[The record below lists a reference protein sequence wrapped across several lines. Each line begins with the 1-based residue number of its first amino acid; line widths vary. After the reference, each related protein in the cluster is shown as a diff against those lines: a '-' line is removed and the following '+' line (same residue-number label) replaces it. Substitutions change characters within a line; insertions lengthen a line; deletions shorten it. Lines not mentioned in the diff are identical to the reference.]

1 MGMGNLHIDVTSV
14 LKRSQGGQKLKKSI
28 AALALAGTIALTG
41 TAPAFAANYPA
52 PPANSAVSD
61 GVVGPGEAFTF
72 SARGFFAGEPLIIR
86 VNPGAAPAATGASI
100 AGAGAS
106 RAVPGKISVYFAATQ
121 EFNATAD
128 ASGAVSLPLTI
139 NEPGTYTIT
148 ATGVESGVTSAPVT
162 VTVAGAPTGVGN
174 GTGND
179 TGAGLSNTGGNG
191 VGLANTGA
199 DSSLVLW
206 SLVGGGALVAGAA
219 SVVVVRRR
227 ANAEAS
233 A

>member
-1 MGMGNLHIDVTSV
+1 MGMGNLHNYVTSV
-14 LKRSQGGQKLKKSI
+14 LKRSQGGQMKKSI

-41 TAPAFAANYPA
+41 TAPAMAANYPA
-52 PPANSAVSD
+52 TPANAAVSD

-86 VNPGAAPAATGASI
+86 VTPGAAPAATGASI

-106 RAVPGKISVYFAATQ
+106 RSVPSKISVYTAAQ
-121 EFNATAD
+121 EINATAD

-139 NEPGTYTIT
+139 SEPGVYTIT
-148 ATGVESGVTSAPVT
+148 ATGVNSGHTSTPVT
-162 VTVAGAPTGVGN
+162 VTVEGAATG
-174 GTGND
+174 GTGTD
-179 TGAGLSNTGGNG
+179 LSNTGANG
-191 VGLANTGA
+191 AGLANTGA

-206 SLVGGGALVAGAA
+206 SLVGGGALIAGAA

>member
-1 MGMGNLHIDVTSV
+1 
-14 LKRSQGGQKLKKSI
+14 LKKSI

-61 GVVGPGEAFTF
+61 GVVGPGETFTF
-72 SARGFFAGEPLIIR
+72 SGRGFLAGERLIIR
-86 VNPGAAPAATGASI
+86 VTPGARPASTGASI
-100 AGAGAS
+100 AGGAS
-106 RAVPGKISVYFAATQ
+106 RSVPSKISVVLAAQ
-121 EFNATAD
+121 EFSTTAD
-128 ASGAVSLPLTI
+128 ANGAFAFPLSVS
-139 NEPGTYTIT
+139 EAGVYTLT
-148 ATGVESGVTSAPVT
+148 ATGVTSGKVATQT
-162 VTVAGAPTGVGN
+162 VTVEGAATDLGS
-174 GTGND
+174 GTG
-179 TGAGLSNTGGNG
+179 TGTGLSNTGGNG
-191 VGLANTGA
+191 AGLANTGA

>member
-1 MGMGNLHIDVTSV
+1 M
-14 LKRSQGGQKLKKSI
+14 KKSI

-41 TAPAFAANYPA
+41 TAPAMAANYPA
-52 PPANSAVSD
+52 TPANAAVSD

-86 VNPGAAPAATGASI
+86 VTPGAAPAATGASI

-106 RAVPGKISVYFAATQ
+106 RSVPSKISVYAAAQ
-121 EFNATAD
+121 ELNATAD
-128 ASGAVSLPLTI
+128 ASGAVALPLTI
-139 NEPGTYTIT
+139 TDPGVYTIT
-148 ATGVESGVTSAPVT
+148 ATGVNSGHTSTPVT
-162 VTVAGAPTGVGN
+162 VTVEGAATGSGTVAG
-174 GTGND
+174 GTGTD
-179 TGAGLSNTGGNG
+179 LSNTGGA
-191 VGLANTGA
+191 GLANTGA

-206 SLVGGGALVAGAA
+206 SLVGAGALAAGAA

>member
-1 MGMGNLHIDVTSV
+1 M
-14 LKRSQGGQKLKKSI
+14 KKSI

-41 TAPAFAANYPA
+41 AAPAMAARYPA
-52 PPANSAVSD
+52 PPANAAVSD

-72 SARGFFAGEPLIIR
+72 SARGFRANEPLIIR
-86 VNPGAAPAATGASI
+86 VNPGAQPASTGASI
-100 AGAGAS
+100 ANGGRSVPVRIAPV
-106 RAVPGKISVYFAATQ
+106 AVAQ
-121 EFNATAD
+121 EFNAVAD
-128 ASGAVSLPLTI
+128 AAGAVSLPLTI
-139 NEPGTYTIT
+139 NEPGVYTIT
-148 ATGVESGVTSAPVT
+148 ATGVESGITSAPVT
-162 VTVAGAPTGVGN
+162 VTVAGAATDLSNAGGN
-174 GTGND
+174 N
-179 TGAGLSNTGGNG
+179 GAGLANTGA
-191 VGLANTGA
+191 GLANTGA

>member
-1 MGMGNLHIDVTSV
+1 M
-14 LKRSQGGQKLKKSI
+14 KKSI

-41 TAPAFAANYPA
+41 TAPAMAANYPA
-52 PPANSAVSD
+52 TPANAAVSD

-86 VNPGAAPAATGASI
+86 VTPGAAPAATGASI
-100 AGAGAS
+100 AGGGAS
-106 RAVPGKISVYFAATQ
+106 RAVPSKISVYAAAQ
-121 EFNATAD
+121 ELNATAD
-128 ASGAVSLPLTI
+128 ASGAVSLALTI
-139 NEPGTYTIT
+139 SDPGVYTVT
-148 ATGVESGVTSAPVT
+148 ATGVNSGHTSTPVT
-162 VTVAGAPTGVGN
+162 VTVEGAATGSGTIAG
-174 GTGND
+174 GTGTD
-179 TGAGLSNTGGNG
+179 LSNTGGA
-191 VGLANTGA
+191 GLANTGA

-206 SLVGGGALVAGAA
+206 SLVGAGALAAGAA

>member
-1 MGMGNLHIDVTSV
+1 M
-14 LKRSQGGQKLKKSI
+14 KKSI

-41 TAPAFAANYPA
+41 SAPAVAANYPA
-52 PPANSAVSD
+52 PPANAAVSD

-86 VNPGAAPAATGASI
+86 VTPGAAPASTGASI
-100 AGAGAS
+100 ANGS
-106 RAVPGKISVYFAATQ
+106 RMVPAKINVVLAAQ
-121 EFNATAD
+121 ELRATAD
-128 ASGAVSLPLTI
+128 SAGAVALQLTI

-148 ATGVESGVTSAPVT
+148 ATGVNSGVTSDPVT
-162 VTVAGAPTGVGN
+162 VTVAGAAGADLSNAGGN
-174 GTGND
+174 N
-179 TGAGLSNTGGNG
+179 GAGLANTGA
-191 VGLANTGA
+191 GLANTGA
-199 DSSLVLW
+199 DSSLILW

>member
-1 MGMGNLHIDVTSV
+1 M
-14 LKRSQGGQKLKKSI
+14 KKSI

-41 TAPAFAANYPA
+41 TAPAVAANYPA

-86 VNPGAAPAATGASI
+86 VTPGARPASPGASI
-100 AGAGAS
+100 AGGAS
-106 RAVPGKISVYFAATQ
+106 RSVPSKISVLLAAQ
-121 EFNATAD
+121 ELRATAD
-128 ASGAVSLPLTI
+128 SAGAVALPLTI
-139 NEPGTYTIT
+139 NDPGTYTIT
-148 ATGVESGVTSAPVT
+148 ATGVNSGHTSDPVT
-162 VTVAGAPTGVGN
+162 VTVAGAAAADLPNAGGS
-174 GTGND
+174 
-179 TGAGLSNTGGNG
+179 TGAD
-191 VGLANTGA
+191 LANTGA
-199 DSSLVLW
+199 DSSLILW

>member
-1 MGMGNLHIDVTSV
+1 M
-14 LKRSQGGQKLKKSI
+14 KKSI

-41 TAPAFAANYPA
+41 SAPAIAANYPA
-52 PPANSAVSD
+52 PPANAAVSD

-86 VNPGAAPAATGASI
+86 VNPGAAPASTGASI
-100 AGAGAS
+100 ANGS
-106 RAVPGKISVYFAATQ
+106 RTVPVKINVALAAQ
-121 EFNATAD
+121 ELTATAD
-128 ASGAVSLPLTI
+128 AAGAVSLQLTI
-139 NEPGTYTIT
+139 NEPGVYTIT
-148 ATGVESGVTSAPVT
+148 ATGVESGITSDPVT
-162 VTVAGAPTGVGN
+162 VTVAGAAGADLSNAGGN
-174 GTGND
+174 N
-179 TGAGLSNTGGNG
+179 GAGLATTGA
-191 VGLANTGA
+191 GLANTGA
-199 DSSLVLW
+199 DSSLFLW

>member
-1 MGMGNLHIDVTSV
+1 M
-14 LKRSQGGQKLKKSI
+14 KKSI

-41 TAPAFAANYPA
+41 TAPAMAANYPA
-52 PPANSAVSD
+52 TPANAAVSD

-86 VNPGAAPAATGASI
+86 VTPGAAPAATGASI

-106 RAVPGKISVYFAATQ
+106 RSVPSKISVYTAAQ
-121 EFNATAD
+121 EINATAD

-139 NEPGTYTIT
+139 SEPGVYTIT
-148 ATGVESGVTSAPVT
+148 ATGVNSGHTSTPVT
-162 VTVAGAPTGVGN
+162 VTVEGAATG
-174 GTGND
+174 GTGTD
-179 TGAGLSNTGGNG
+179 LSNTGANG
-191 VGLANTGA
+191 AGLANTGA

-206 SLVGGGALVAGAA
+206 SLVGGGALIAGAA

>member
-1 MGMGNLHIDVTSV
+1 M
-14 LKRSQGGQKLKKSI
+14 KKSI

-41 TAPAFAANYPA
+41 TAPAVAANYPA

-72 SARGFFAGEPLIIR
+72 SARGFHAGEPLIIR
-86 VNPGAAPAATGASI
+86 VTPGARPASTGASI
-100 AGAGAS
+100 AGGAS
-106 RAVPGKISVYFAATQ
+106 RSVPSKISVLLAAQ
-121 EFNATAD
+121 EINATAD
-128 ASGAVSLPLTI
+128 AAGAVALPLTI
-139 NEPGTYTIT
+139 SEPGTYTIT
-148 ATGVESGVTSAPVT
+148 ATGVNSGFTSAPVT
-162 VTVAGAPTGVGN
+162 ITVAGAAAADLPNAG
-174 GTGND
+174 GTG
-179 TGAGLSNTGGNG
+179 A
-191 VGLANTGA
+191 GLANTGA
-199 DSSLVLW
+199 DSSLILW

>member
-1 MGMGNLHIDVTSV
+1 M
-14 LKRSQGGQKLKKSI
+14 KKSI

-41 TAPAFAANYPA
+41 TAPAMAANYPA
-52 PPANSAVSD
+52 TPANAAVSD

-86 VNPGAAPAATGASI
+86 VTPGAAPAATGASI

-106 RAVPGKISVYFAATQ
+106 RAVPSKISVYAAAQ
-121 EFNATAD
+121 EINATAD
-128 ASGAVSLPLTI
+128 ASGAVALPLTLS
-139 NEPGTYTIT
+139 EPGTYTIT
-148 ATGVESGVTSAPVT
+148 ATGVNSGVTSTPVT
-162 VTVAGAPTGVGN
+162 VTVAGAATDLGS
-174 GTGND
+174 GTG
-179 TGAGLSNTGGNG
+179 TGTGLSNTGANG
-191 VGLANTGA
+191 AGLANTGA

-227 ANAEAS
+227 ANAEA
-233 A
+233 AA

>member
-1 MGMGNLHIDVTSV
+1 M
-14 LKRSQGGQKLKKSI
+14 KKSI

-41 TAPAFAANYPA
+41 TAPAMAANYPA
-52 PPANSAVSD
+52 PSTNSAVSD

-86 VNPGAAPAATGASI
+86 VTPGAAPAATGASI

-106 RAVPGKISVYFAATQ
+106 RSVPSKISVYAAAQ
-121 EFNATAD
+121 EIKATAD
-128 ASGAVSLPLTI
+128 ASGAVALPLTI
-139 NEPGTYTIT
+139 SEPGTYTIT
-148 ATGVESGVTSAPVT
+148 ATGVNSGVTSAPVT
-162 VTVAGAPTGVGN
+162 VTVAGAATDLGS
-174 GTGND
+174 GTG
-179 TGAGLSNTGGNG
+179 TGTGLSNTGGNG
-191 VGLANTGA
+191 AGLANTGA

>member
-1 MGMGNLHIDVTSV
+1 M
-14 LKRSQGGQKLKKSI
+14 KKSI

-41 TAPAFAANYPA
+41 TAPAVAANYPA

-72 SARGFFAGEPLIIR
+72 SGRGFLAGEPLVIR
-86 VNPGAAPAATGASI
+86 VTPGARPASTGASI
-100 AGAGAS
+100 AGGAS
-106 RAVPGKISVYFAATQ
+106 RSVPSKISVLLAAQ
-121 EFNATAD
+121 EIRATAD
-128 ASGAVSLPLTI
+128 SAGAVALPLTI
-139 NEPGTYTIT
+139 SEPGVYTIT
-148 ATGVESGVTSAPVT
+148 ATGVNSGHTSDPVT
-162 VTVAGAPTGVGN
+162 VTVAGEAAAALPNAG
-174 GTGND
+174 GTG
-179 TGAGLSNTGGNG
+179 A
-191 VGLANTGA
+191 GLANTGA
-199 DSSLVLW
+199 DSSLILW

>member
-1 MGMGNLHIDVTSV
+1 M
-14 LKRSQGGQKLKKSI
+14 KKSI

-41 TAPAFAANYPA
+41 AVPAMAARYPA
-52 PPANSAVSD
+52 PPANAAVSD

-72 SARGFFAGEPLIIR
+72 SARGFRAGEPLIIR
-86 VNPGAAPAATGASI
+86 VRPGAQPASTGASI
-100 AGAGAS
+100 ANGGRTVPVRIAPV
-106 RAVPGKISVYFAATQ
+106 AVAQ
-121 EFNATAD
+121 DFNAVAD
-128 ASGAVSLPLTI
+128 AAGAVSLPLTI
-139 NEPGTYTIT
+139 NEPGIYSIT
-148 ATGVESGVTSAPVT
+148 ATGLESGVTSDPIT
-162 VTVAGAPTGVGN
+162 VTVAGAATDLSNSGGDN
-174 GTGND
+174 
-179 TGAGLSNTGGNG
+179 GAGLANTGGKG
-191 VGLANTGA
+191 AALANTGA

>member
-1 MGMGNLHIDVTSV
+1 M
-14 LKRSQGGQKLKKSI
+14 KKSI

-41 TAPAFAANYPA
+41 TAPAMAANYPA
-52 PPANSAVSD
+52 TPANAAVSD

-86 VNPGAAPAATGASI
+86 VTPGAAPAATGASI

-106 RAVPGKISVYFAATQ
+106 RSVPSKISVFVAAQ

-128 ASGAVSLPLTI
+128 ANGAVSLPLTI
-139 NEPGTYTIT
+139 SEPGVYTIT
-148 ATGVESGVTSAPVT
+148 ATGVESGITSPAVT
-162 VTVAGAPTGVGN
+162 VTVAGAATDLGS
-174 GTGND
+174 GTGSG
-179 TGAGLSNTGGNG
+179 TGLSNTGGNG
-191 VGLANTGA
+191 AGLANTGA

>member
-1 MGMGNLHIDVTSV
+1 M
-14 LKRSQGGQKLKKSI
+14 KKSI

-41 TAPAFAANYPA
+41 TAPAVAANYPA

-86 VNPGAAPAATGASI
+86 VTPGAAPAATGASI
-100 AGAGAS
+100 AGGAS
-106 RAVPGKISVYFAATQ
+106 RSVPSKISVLLAAQ

-128 ASGAVSLPLTI
+128 AAGAVALPLTI
-139 NEPGTYTIT
+139 SDPGVYTVT
-148 ATGVESGVTSAPVT
+148 ATGVKSGVTSAPVT
-162 VTVAGAPTGVGN
+162 VTVAGEAAAALPNAG
-174 GTGND
+174 GTG
-179 TGAGLSNTGGNG
+179 A
-191 VGLANTGA
+191 GLANTGA
-199 DSSLVLW
+199 DSSLILW
-206 SLVGGGALVAGAA
+206 SLVGGGALAAGAA